1 MDEYLAYIFTQIS
14 TIALWGVVER
24 DYVKHEKNSL
34 LAFGKIIRRASL
46 CKDMTQLTDA
56 VESGLKAMFDSNE
69 AKIVFIEGNKLVWYG
84 NEPQNAPL
92 TTGLCG
98 YVLKNR
104 IPQTIVRA
112 VENIECNM
120 MVDIQT
126 NIPLYVIP
134 LSVDG
139 VYIGVVEM
147 TKKNL
152 INLSEIG
159 EDHKYVPVEES
170 VLRIFKQLAL
180 LLKDIILSIKHN

>member
-14 TIALWGVVER
+14 TNALWGVVER
-24 DYVKHEKNSL
+24 DFVKHEKNSL
-34 LAFGKIIRRASL
+34 LSFGKIIRRASL
-46 CKDMTQLTDA
+46 CQDMTQLTDA
-56 VESGLKAMFDSNE
+56 VETGLKAMFDSNE
-69 AKIVFIEGNKLVWYG
+69 AKLLLIENGTLVWYG
-84 NEPQNAPL
+84 CEQKCAPI

-98 YVLKNR
+98 YVLKNK

-112 VENIECNM
+112 VENVECNM

-159 EDHKYVPVEES
+159 EDHKYVPVEDG
-170 VLRIFKQLAL
+170 VLRIFKQLAI
-180 LLKDIILSIKHN
+180 LLKDIILSIRKS